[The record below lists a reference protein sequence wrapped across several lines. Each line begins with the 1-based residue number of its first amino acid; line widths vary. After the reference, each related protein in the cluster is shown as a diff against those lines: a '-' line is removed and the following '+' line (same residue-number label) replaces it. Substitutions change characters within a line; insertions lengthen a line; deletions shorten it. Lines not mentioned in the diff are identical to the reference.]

1 MQGGVWVVEGVCV
14 LWRYMEVVVK
24 GGQWGRRGEGGGGGG
39 GGFEILFWWMDL
51 SDKKLDWK

>member
-24 GGQWGRRGEGGGGGG
+24 GGQWGRRGGGG
-39 GGFEILFWWMDL
+39 LCDMV
-51 SDKKLDWK
+51 